1 MLTIY
6 STRQAQ
12 PEENKDEGTV
22 VHPIEYALLCTDAA
36 GNKMEIYTDKS
47 TYVEVSNFIDA
58 LKNV

>member
-6 STRQAQ
+6 ATRQAQ

-22 VHPIEYALLCTDAA
+22 IHPTEYALLCEDAA
-36 GNKMEIYTDKS
+36 GNKMEIFTDKN

-58 LKNV
+58 LKHV